1 MMAFIIPKFLSLT
14 AVILL
19 PAASA
24 LCATSLLEEGYR
36 QMYNLR
42 FDDAHK
48 AFGEHARNSPSDPL
62 GPVSDAAAYLFS
74 EFDRLNVLSSEFW
87 TNDDNF
93 LDFHKLDA
101 DLKTKALFE
110 AALEKGKQLAEA
122 ELRAQ
127 PDAPDALFASV
138 LRLGLHSDYLALI
151 EKRNL
156 AALSEVKQSRALA
169 SQLLSRHPEYY
180 DAYIA
185 QGIENYLLSLKPA
198 PVRWVLHVTGSETDR
213 HVGIEKLRVTAE
225 KGHYLLPY
233 ARLLLALANLRAH
246 EPEQAREKLEW
257 LVREFPENRLY
268 RKELAKLN

>member
-1 MMAFIIPKFLSLT
+1 MAFIIRRFLRLT
-14 AVILL
+14 AIILL
-19 PAASA
+19 PAGT
-24 LCATSLLEEGYR
+24 LCGAPLLDEGYR
-36 QMYNLR
+36 QMYNLQ

-48 AFGEHARNSPSDPL
+48 TFAEYERKAPSDPL

-74 EFDRLNVLSSEFW
+74 EFDRLNLLSSEFW

-101 DLKTKALFE
+101 DPKTKTLFE
-110 AALEKGKQLAEA
+110 AALEKSKHLADA
-122 ELRAQ
+122 ELRAH
-127 PDAPDALFASV
+127 PDDPNALFASV

-151 EKRNL
+151 EKRNF

-169 SQLLSRHPEYY
+169 GQLLGRYPEYY

-185 QGIENYLLSLKPA
+185 QGIENYLLSLKAA
-198 PVRWVLHVTGSETDR
+198 PVRWILHATGAETDR
-213 HVGIEKLRVTAE
+213 RTGVEKLRITAE
-225 KGHYLLPY
+225 KGHYLRPY
-233 ARLLLALANLRAH
+233 ARLLLALADLRAH

-257 LVREFPENRLY
+257 LAHEFPQNKLY